1 MNTRF
6 FRTAAL
12 ALTAAAAAGTA
23 FAQDVQEHRLGQ
35 HPAVLVQRQAA
46 HIDPNTFIVGHPAGL
61 AWVATPSMTYDHP
74 AVAVA
79 RMARQDREAAQ
90 LALYLAQPP
99 MAAAW
104 MRGGS
109 TALAARDDAEMAQ

>member
-6 FRTAAL
+6 FRAAAL
-12 ALTAAAAAGTA
+12 AIIAAAAGTA
-23 FAQDVQEHRLGQ
+23 FAQDAQEHRLGE

-46 HIDPNTFIVGHPAGL
+46 HIDPNTFIVAHPAGL
-61 AWVATPSMTYDHP
+61 AWVATPSKTYDHP
-74 AVAVA
+74 AVIVA

-104 MRGGS
+104 LRGGS
-109 TALAARDDAEMAQ
+109 TALAARDGAAMAQ